1 MESAAVRRFLLLL
14 LSLMATLACA
24 ELRPVSSLDL
34 PMMMPV
40 SGADAMQG
48 KTLRVGLLEESNAPW
63 TMRVGDEL
71 YGLDADALAALHQ
84 LTGARFT
91 LRLFAD

>member
-1 MESAAVRRFLLLL
+1 MESAAVKWLLLL
-14 LSLMATLACA
+14 LSLVVTLTWA
-24 ELRPVSSLDL
+24 EVRPVSSLDL

-40 SGADAMQG
+40 NGADTMQG

-71 YGLDADALAALHQ
+71 YGLDADALAALISSPAPASH
-84 LTGARFT
+84 
-91 LRLFAD
+91 